1 MNDLTFHLYSPDK
14 REQIK
19 SETNRRKKIMK
30 SRNQ

>member
-1 MNDLTFHLYSPDK
+1 MNDLNFRLYNPDK

-19 SETNRRKKIMK
+19 SETNRRKKIIK